1 MKKALVKLA
10 RKVASSDKL
19 FIIASGVL
27 LSLLVSLLYGA
38 RPQFLEIMD
47 MKVYDQMLRRT
58 YTNKTTGVPVIVDLD
73 EKSLAEFGQWPW
85 PRFRVALLMAKIA
98 EAGALGVGMDIL
110 FSEPDRTSPARIQK
124 DVKQDLQVDMTIS
137 GLPAGLEDFD
147 VLFGNVLKSGPYSL
161 GFYLTFGGEAAPSTR
176 ECLVKDLPMTE
187 IKKPG
192 SPRPEA
198 ALLTADG
205 AICPL
210 PVLAGNAPAAG
221 YINSVPDADGILRRV
236 PLVIMWKGKYY
247 PSLALSTLLT
257 ATRQTKAALRL
268 DRGGVESVRLG
279 DRTVPLDPSG
289 NMYVKFR
296 GPRNAFK
303 YVSAADVLH
312 GKVGEET
319 LKGKVVFIGTSAAGL
334 LDIRATPL
342 DPVFPGVETHAN
354 IVDNILS
361 SDFLTRPLEAQ
372 FWEGIATAVCGL
384 LLACLMAW
392 AGAVWALIPVA
403 GMAFG
408 LWEAGIWFM
417 SAKHMVVSPLYP
429 LIAIGTN
436 FTVLTLVKFWR
447 EEGQKKFLHATFAS
461 YLSPELIHDM
471 VESKTMPE
479 LGGEAR
485 TITAYFT
492 DIQAFSTF
500 SEILTAHQLVELLN
514 EYLSAMTDILM
525 AEKGTLDKYE
535 GDAIMAF
542 FGAPIDLPDNPVRAC
557 RAALAMQAKLILLR
571 EKWKGET
578 VAPGTPERNS
588 KNLPPE
594 RWAPG
599 SKWPAIVHDMR
610 MRIGINTGEIVV
622 GNMGSSMRM
631 NYTMMGDSVNLAA
644 RLEAGSK
651 QYGVFSMLS
660 EFVLDTEVPTP
671 DGPRTVRELV
681 EVRYV
686 DRVAVVGKAQPVA
699 VYELWAM
706 KGEHTQAEEMLRR
719 QYDAAMALYLD
730 MKWDEAL
737 AGFEKAQALERF
749 PTLKI
754 TPSKVFIERCKAFR
768 ENPPVAPGETWDGV
782 YRMTQK

>member
-1 MKKALVKLA
+1 MKKALGKLV

-19 FIIASGVL
+19 FIIAAGVCI
-27 LSLLVSLLYGA
+27 SLLVSLLYGA

-58 YTNKTTGVPVIVDLD
+58 HTNKTTGVPVIVDLD

-124 DVKQDLQVDMTIS
+124 DVKQDLQVDMTFS

-147 VLFGNVLKSGPYSL
+147 ALFGNVLKSGPYSL
-161 GFYLTFGGEAAPSTR
+161 GFYLTFGGEAASSTR

-192 SPRPEA
+192 SPRPET

-221 YINSVPDADGILRRV
+221 YINAVPDVDGILRRV

-257 ATRQTKAALRL
+257 ALRQNKAALRL

-279 DRTVPLDPSG
+279 ERTVPLDPTG

-296 GPRNAFK
+296 GPRNSFK

-312 GKVGEET
+312 GKAGEEA

-361 SDFLTRPLEAQ
+361 NDFLTRPMEAQ

-384 LLACLMAW
+384 VLACLMAW
-392 AGAVWALIPVA
+392 AGAVWSLIPVA
-403 GMAFG
+403 GMAYG

-417 SAKHMVVSPLYP
+417 AKKQMVVSPLYP

-461 YLSPELIHDM
+461 YLSPELIKGM
-471 VESKTMPE
+471 VDSKTMPE

-485 TITAYFT
+485 IITAYFT
-492 DIQAFSTF
+492 DIQGFSTF

-525 AEKGTLDKYE
+525 AENGTLDKYE
-535 GDAIMAF
+535 GDAIVAF
-542 FGAPIDLPDNPVRAC
+542 FGAPIALPDNPVRAC

-578 VAPGTPERNS
+578 TAPGAPERNS
-588 KNLPPE
+588 KNLPAE

-651 QYGVFSMLS
+651 QYGVFVMLS
-660 EFVLDTEVPTP
+660 EFVLDTEAPT
-671 DGPRTVRELV
+671 DQGPRTVRELV

-706 KGEHTQAEEMLRR
+706 KGELTPAEEELRR

-754 TPSKVFIERCKAFR
+754 TPSKVFIERCKAYR
-768 ENPPVAPGETWDGV
+768 ENPPVAPGEAWDGV